1 MAKCKNCQ
9 CDCHCNSAMHL
20 PKDELDLDKGGACV
34 CDNCECNNKRTYKKH
49 KDWATDMSY
58 ENNGGLV
65 IDDTG
70 ECESCQ

>member
-1 MAKCKNCQ
+1 MLIGFLNGRKKMNKCKKCHH
-9 CDCHCNSAMHL
+9 DCHCKS
-20 PKDELDLDKGGACV
+20 ELHADVYGTCP
-34 CDNCECNNKRTYKKH
+34 CEHCNCEKGQAE
-49 KDWATDMSY
+49 DLSY

>member
-1 MAKCKNCQ
+1 MNKCSKCNH
-9 CDCHCNSAMHL
+9 DCHCNG
-20 PKDELDLDKGGACV
+20 DLHADVYGTCACE
-34 CDNCECNNKRTYKKH
+34 NCECKSKAE
-49 KDWATDMSY
+49 DLSY

>member
-1 MAKCKNCQ
+1 MTKCKNCH
-9 CDCHCNSAMHL
+9 CNCHCDNEMHL
-20 PKDELDLDKGGACV
+20 PEDSLDKGGACV
-34 CDNCECNNKRTYKKH
+34 CDNCECKKGQD
-49 KDWATDMSY
+49 KAEDSSY

>member
-1 MAKCKNCQ
+1 MTKCKNCN
-9 CDCHCNSAMHL
+9 CNCHCDSAMHL
-20 PKDELDLDKGGACV
+20 PEDSLDKGGACV
-34 CDNCECNNKRTYKKH
+34 CDNCECKNGQDKTE
-49 KDWATDMSY
+49 DSSY

>member
-1 MAKCKNCQ
+1 MSKCKKCGGTNCT
-9 CDCHCNSAMHL
+9 CKKSIG
-20 PKDELDLDKGGACV
+20 ELAKA
-34 CDNCECNNKRTYKKH
+34 NPNKTYKELEKMR
-49 KDWATDMSY
+49 DEDLSY

>member
-1 MAKCKNCQ
+1 MTERFCKKCNHL
-9 CDCHCNSAMHL
+9 CHCIEADHSDC
-20 PKDELDLDKGGACV
+20 KCE
-34 CDNCECNNKRTYKKH
+34 NCECKKGQE
-49 KDWATDMSY
+49 KAEDLSY

>member
-9 CDCHCNSAMHL
+9 CDCHCEGNLHTHHF
-20 PKDELDLDKGGACV
+20 DNDVCT
-34 CDNCECNNKRTYKKH
+34 CDNCACKNNKDRAEDST
-49 KDWATDMSY
+49 Y